1 MKNVW
6 LISQSETDSENIF
19 YYVFDSEKKALDA
32 YEYFTDG
39 CLAEDE
45 EYNEDCD
52 FDDVVNAIDDKLGF
66 IEKFNNLKDLIESSK
81 KNDYNVVEEY
91 LCQFCSGWY

>member
-1 MKNVW
+1 MKNIW
-6 LISQSETDSENIF
+6 LISQSEIDSEDIF

-39 CLAEDE
+39 CLEED
-45 EYNEDCD
+45 EDCD
-52 FDDVVNAIDDKLGF
+52 IDDVLNDIDDKLEF

-81 KNDYNVVEEY
+81 KNDYCVVEEY
-91 LCQFCSGWY
+91 YCQICTRLY

>member
-1 MKNVW
+1 MKDVW
-6 LISQSETDSENIF
+6 LISQSETDSEDTF

-39 CLAEDE
+39 SLAEDE
-45 EYNEDCD
+45 DCD
-52 FDDVVNAIDDKLGF
+52 IDDVLNTIDDKLGF

-81 KNDYNVVEEY
+81 KNDYSVIEEY
-91 LCQFCSGWY
+91 HCQICTGWY